1 MNFTMKNNTIRTY
14 QNTETSILQNLLKD
28 YEKELEKCENLKLL
42 RIALDKSNLD
52 IQKTIDDYEIDIHLI
67 RMELNKRLWKND
79 IKIK

>member
-1 MNFTMKNNTIRTY
+1 MENTIKKY
-14 QNTETSILQNLLKD
+14 QNTETLVLQNLLKD

>member
-1 MNFTMKNNTIRTY
+1 MENTIKKY
-14 QNTETSILQNLLKD
+14 QNTETPVLQNLLKD